1 MGLCAFHL
9 RQVHID
15 EKWTNDGQR
24 GICDI
29 ENYKMK
35 YIYGGGMDDNA
46 AVVAIILR
54 YAFSYAERV
63 QQEEEERERE
73 RDTTTPQCCS
83 ESF

>member
-1 MGLCAFHL
+1 
-9 RQVHID
+9 
-15 EKWTNDGQR
+15 
-24 GICDI
+24 
-29 ENYKMK
+29 
-35 YIYGGGMDDNA
+35 MDDNA